1 MEVVF
6 SDKKQDVLRFDP
18 DEDAVLSLVKHVL
31 EEKIS
36 AAWISGI
43 GSARE
48 VELGF
53 YDKFDKEYR
62 KQVFNEEM
70 EVVNLSGNVGI
81 LNKKPVVHLHGSFGL
96 YDYRVVGGHVHS
108 LIVNTTVEMY
118 LDKIDGVL
126 KRGYDGNTG
135 LNLFKS

>member
-6 SDKKQDVLRFDP
+6 SDKRQDVLRFDP

-36 AAWISGI
+36 AAWISGL

-53 YDKFDKEYR
+53 YDKYDKEYR
-62 KQVFNEEM
+62 RQVFNEEM
-70 EVVNLSGNVGI
+70 EGHFKRNSINYQLEQDLKLLFIVADRI
-81 LNKKPVVHLHGSFGL
+81 TAKLNKG
-96 YDYRVVGGHVHS
+96 
-108 LIVNTTVEMY
+108 
-118 LDKIDGVL
+118 
-126 KRGYDGNTG
+126 KR
-135 LNLFKS
+135 